1 MDKRRFDDYR
11 DEVTVL
17 IVDDAVSIRTQLRTL
32 LGNEGIKDARI
43 LEASNGDD
51 ALELFREEQ
60 PDLILLDVMLPETP
74 GWIIGPRMLE
84 EQPDANIALLTGL
97 DPGHEHVR
105 ELISSGVVE
114 VLHKPIR
121 EKELRNLLILMA
133 SRWNPGGEGRF
144 FGQASA

>member
-17 IVDDAVSIRTQLRTL
+17 IVDDAVSIRTQLRAL

-51 ALELFREEQ
+51 ALELFREEE

-97 DPGHEHVR
+97 DPGHERVR

-121 EKELRNLLILMA
+121 EKELRNLLVLMA
-133 SRWNPGGEGRF
+133 SRWKPGEEGRF